1 MNIPEGYTLYLTQNG
16 NTIWDMSDRYTI
28 DLNKGTTT
36 EYGLLLVE
44 NYKMPTAV
52 ENIGSKA
59 DETQKIMRNGILY
72 ILRNGKVFN
81 AQGARVE

>member
-1 MNIPEGYTLYLTQNG
+1 
-16 NTIWDMSDRYTI
+16 MSDRYTI

-44 NYKMPTAV
+44 NYNAPTGV
-52 ENIGSKA
+52 EQVQGDKVQG
-59 DETQKIMRNGILY
+59 TKVLRNGILY